1 MIRPFIGNICLL
13 STQKFSSNVIEKVV
27 FVFIQCIRVARM
39 DLRFQLI
46 QELIDPVSLE
56 GLLRDSY
63 ANYVV
68 QTALTYA
75 EAAQKSMVIFWLIV
89 VD

>member
-1 MIRPFIGNICLL
+1 L
-13 STQKFSSNVIEKVV
+13 IE
-27 FVFIQCIRVARM
+27 
-39 DLRFQLI
+39 
-46 QELIDPVSLE
+46 ELIDPIKLE

-75 EAAQKSMVIFWLIV
+75 EPDQKAKVNLFELMVV
-89 VD
+89 N